1 MRECMLSGFKG
12 VRLFQTPW
20 TVAFQAPLSM
30 KFFSRQKYWSR
41 LPCPS
46 PGDLSNPGIKPSSP
60 ASTALQED
68 SLPLSHL
75 GSPITWS
82 LVVKKEPLD
91 FWLMQIGSHWDVLK
105 QASAQS
111 CMKVGSP
118 GPTRKW
124 LFQCGHIASCPKARA
139 TLSLRGTL
147 GCWEKPV
154 HKHLPSLCGLIRTT
168 KIPKPLYHS
177 HTYFANTTTTSRGN
191 CGS

>member
-1 MRECMLSGFKG
+1 MRECMLSGFRG
-12 VRLFQTPW
+12 VRLFETPW

-30 KFFSRQKYWSR
+30 RFFSRQEYWSR
-41 LPCPS
+41 LPCPP
-46 PGDLSNPGIKPSSP
+46 PGDVSNPGIEPSSP

-68 SLPLSHL
+68 SLPTEPPGKPNHMELSGQKRTL
-75 GSPITWS
+75 GLLTHANRKPSGCFKTG
-82 LVVKKEPLD
+82 
-91 FWLMQIGSHWDVLK
+91 IGTILHEG
-105 QASAQS
+105 
-111 CMKVGSP
+111 GSP
-118 GPTRKW
+118 GPTRMW
-124 LFQCGHIASCPKARA
+124 LFECGHIASCPKARA

-177 HTYFANTTTTSRGN
+177 HTYFADTTNTSRGN